1 MSQYDFC
8 VIHRR
13 GSEHI
18 NADRLSRIQDPLE
31 GCDCY
36 TAGDVV
42 RNLPCGGCTYCVRA
56 HNQWGR
62 FNEHVDGVVPLAIRR
77 IKLLIDQS
85 QPSEIHEKISP
96 SEIHEKISQS
106 EIHKKIS
113 PSEICEKISRPVF
126 HIEVQSKLYE
136 NPSEITSKLSS
147 EPKISPSSEF
157 PSHLRKTTNFPSAI
171 HTKNLPSE
179 FPVHLKD
186 AISEIPSEFP
196 SAFHAG
202 NCPSKYPS
210 TIQMENLTSDC
221 SSKFKGKN
229 LPSEFPENS
238 WPSEFHFVGRTPA
251 RDRTNQLSKLADG
264 LSPIQLRE
272 AQLHDHD
279 LTLVIKWLENSYF
292 PSDSELRL
300 TSPSVRSL
308 WLNREQLVFKN
319 EILYYSWS
327 NRDDRGDC
335 LIVPD
340 SLKSKVLYQCHDAK
354 ESGHLGQSK
363 TLVRLKA
370 FFIGITCQKKVN
382 CT

>member
-1 MSQYDFC
+1 M
-8 VIHRR
+8 
-13 GSEHI
+13 
-18 NADRLSRIQDPLE
+18 
-31 GCDCY
+31 
-36 TAGDVV
+36 
-42 RNLPCGGCTYCVRA
+42 
-56 HNQWGR
+56 
-62 FNEHVDGVVPLAIRR
+62 VPLAIRS
-77 IKLLIDQS
+77 IKLLIDKS
-85 QPSEIHEKISP
+85 LPSEIHEKISP
-96 SEIHEKISQS
+96 SEIHER
-106 EIHKKIS
+106 IS
-113 PSEICEKISRPVF
+113 PSEIHKEISPSAF
-126 HIEVQSKLYE
+126 HIEVQSKLYK
-136 NPSEITSKLSS
+136 NPSEITSKLPS
-147 EPKISPSSEF
+147 ESKISPSSEF

-186 AISEIPSEFP
+186 DISEIPSEFPVHLENTISETPSGFPIHLEHTTSEMPSGFPSHLENIPSEFP

-202 NCPSKYPS
+202 NCPSECPS

-221 SSKFKGKN
+221 SAKSKGKN

-238 WPSEFHFVGRTPA
+238 LPSEFHFVGRTPA
-251 RDRTNQLSKLADG
+251 RDRISQLSNWADG

-272 AQLHDHD
+272 AQLNDPD
-279 LTLVIKWLENSYF
+279 LTLIIKWLENSYF

-308 WLNREQLVFKN
+308 WLNREQLVFNN

-363 TLVRLKA
+363 TLDRL
-370 FFIGITCQKKVN
+370 
-382 CT
+382 